1 MESPC
6 LAVNA
11 NIYGGKKQRHLWSV
25 VRNAGYSA
33 DLQYFWRE
41 KFTVHHFLRIKPS
54 TIFVWFVE
62 QWGNQLICIFIAGT
76 IGREQKLHLCLDGR
90 TTWSIYNL
98 LSVEHNR
105 LLRHIK
111 NYRYHLEKGDHAKG
125 TGQCKIVV
133 LLSSRKCSNVLRY
146 TICRDTYFKILY
158 STVYEIVYV
167 LCAFVK

>member
-1 MESPC
+1 MTGKNSAISGRLFEMWDSQLIC
-6 LAVNA
+6 
-11 NIYGGKKQRHLWSV
+11 NIFGG
-25 VRNAGYSA
+25 
-33 DLQYFWRE
+33 E
-41 KFTVHHFLRIKPS
+41 KITAHHFLRIKPS

-111 NYRYHLEKGDHAKG
+111 NYRYHLEKKVNMPRAQGHAK
-125 TGQCKIVV
+125 
-133 LLSSRKCSNVLRY
+133 LSFSLIFEMFHGSKV
-146 TICRDTYFKILY
+146 
-158 STVYEIVYV
+158 
-167 LCAFVK
+167 FVTLI